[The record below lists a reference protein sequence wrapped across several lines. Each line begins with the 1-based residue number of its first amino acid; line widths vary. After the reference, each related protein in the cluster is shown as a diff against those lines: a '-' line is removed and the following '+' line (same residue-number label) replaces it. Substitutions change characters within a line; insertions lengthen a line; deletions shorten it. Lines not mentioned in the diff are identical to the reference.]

1 MTNSVCNYG
10 QDSTRPPGPAT
21 DRYGDAHTSR
31 FVRPLAGRAT
41 LISIDE
47 LVLVAQNVRA
57 GAAAASVV
65 GFCRWPRRTAGRGLG
80 SLSPFG
86 DGVDQSVV
94 AALVASGMR
103 RAGSTGRDRVTGIAA
118 TTTPR
123 RNGDETETRLGSP
136 AKGRQSPAAAGMGSP
151 AKGRQSPA
159 AAGMDPN
166 GREPAAPGFPAH
178 AGMDPRTAPA
188 SPARRRLP
196 RTRGDGPPTDIG
208 AMQDPMASPHTR
220 GMDPNRMPGEVAVNG
235 LPRTRGDGP
244 GASCKAMQAT

>member
-80 SLSPFG
+80 SLSRFG

-103 RAGSTGRDRVTGIAA
+103 RAGSTGRDRDTGIAA

-136 AKGRQSPAAAGMGSP
+136 AKGRQSPAV
-151 AKGRQSPA
+151 
-159 AAGMDPN
+159 AGMDPPL
-166 GREPAAPGFPAH
+166 GSRSTTP
-178 AGMDPRTAPA
+178 
-188 SPARRRLP
+188 SRLP
-196 RTRGDGPPTDIG
+196 RTRGELPIRTPTRSRRLTITPHGRGSVSTWPPLMTEW
-208 AMQDPMASPHTR
+208 R
-220 GMDPNRMPGEVAVNG
+220 KRRWNNV
-235 LPRTRGDGP
+235 
-244 GASCKAMQAT
+244 SCGSQRQP

>member
-10 QDSTRPPGPAT
+10 QDSTRPLGPAT

-57 GAAAASVV
+57 GAAAASVG
-65 GFCRWPRRTAGRGLG
+65 GFCRCRWPRRTAGRGLG
-80 SLSPFG
+80 SLSRFG

-103 RAGSTGRDRVTGIAA
+103 RAGSTERDRVTGIAA

-123 RNGDETETRLGSP
+123 RNGDAAAMGKGTAQSTSRRAPRAVDHPASNRGQSGEEQRMTET
-136 AKGRQSPAAAGMGSP
+136 M
-151 AKGRQSPA
+151 
-159 AAGMDPN
+159 
-166 GREPAAPGFPAH
+166 
-178 AGMDPRTAPA
+178 
-188 SPARRRLP
+188 PARIVELWEGGS
-196 RTRGDGPPTDIG
+196 RTS
-208 AMQDPMASPHTR
+208 AS
-220 GMDPNRMPGEVAVNG
+220 G
-235 LPRTRGDGP
+235 
-244 GASCKAMQAT
+244 

>member
-65 GFCRWPRRTAGRGLG
+65 GFCRWPRRTAGRGHG
-80 SLSPFG
+80 SLSRFG

-118 TTTPR
+118 TTTRR

-136 AKGRQSPAAAGMGSP
+136 AKGRQSPAAAGMDRVCRSN
-151 AKGRQSPA
+151 R
-159 AAGMDPN
+159 
-166 GREPAAPGFPAH
+166 
-178 AGMDPRTAPA
+178 RTRSSVPQ
-188 SPARRRLP
+188 
-196 RTRGDGPPTDIG
+196 TRGDRPRSQIRRITNENGVCWVL
-208 AMQDPMASPHTR
+208 
-220 GMDPNRMPGEVAVNG
+220 EVQTCANLG
-235 LPRTRGDGP
+235 RNAPP
-244 GASCKAMQAT
+244 GADSAGSTAGRRPAVTSARPLTPTIPIPLPTVG

>member
-123 RNGDETETRLGSP
+123 RNGDAAAMGKGTAQSTSRRAPRAVDHPASNRGQSGGEQRMTETMP
-136 AKGRQSPAAAGMGSP
+136 AGCPCT
-151 AKGRQSPA
+151 
-159 AAGMDPN
+159 
-166 GREPAAPGFPAH
+166 
-178 AGMDPRTAPA
+178 PRWK
-188 SPARRRLP
+188 RR
-196 RTRGDGPPTDIG
+196 G
-208 AMQDPMASPHTR
+208 
-220 GMDPNRMPGEVAVNG
+220 
-235 LPRTRGDGP
+235 
-244 GASCKAMQAT
+244 

>member
-47 LVLVAQNVRA
+47 LVLVAQYVRA
-57 GAAAASVV
+57 GAAAATVV

-80 SLSPFG
+80 SLSRFG

-136 AKGRQSPAAAGMGSP
+136 AKGRQSPAAAGMNPVRRSARSP
-151 AKGRQSPA
+151 TKTVFI
-159 AAGMDPN
+159 
-166 GREPAAPGFPAH
+166 GF
-178 AGMDPRTAPA
+178 
-188 SPARRRLP
+188 SRRRCYADMSRIAP
-196 RTRGDGPPTDIG
+196 REAGSAGSRAGIEGWQYTPELTNLSQGEGG
-208 AMQDPMASPHTR
+208 A
-220 GMDPNRMPGEVAVNG
+220 
-235 LPRTRGDGP
+235 
-244 GASCKAMQAT
+244 K